1 MEHFLPPTFSSKV
14 SPLWTE
20 QQNKRGCVS
29 FDNCMLDLQINVGS
43 IVAKSGFVSTNKVSY
58 RADNLIISL
67 LKIMSLLCTIIMG
80 MF

>member
-1 MEHFLPPTFSSKV
+1 
-14 SPLWTE
+14 
-20 QQNKRGCVS
+20 
-29 FDNCMLDLQINVGS
+29 MLDLQINVGS

>member
-1 MEHFLPPTFSSKV
+1 MKRT
-14 SPLWTE
+14 TE
-20 QQNKRGCVS
+20 KQNKRGCVS

-58 RADNLIISL
+58 RTDNLIISL